1 MGLTPL
7 GGIMMGTRCGDIDPS
22 VVTYA
27 CEMTHK
33 TPAEIFQILNK
44 ESGFKGVSNGK
55 DDSRDVIKDMENGD
69 QRAKLA
75 NDIFVRRVCDFIGQ
89 YFVRLGG
96 CDMIIFSAGIGE
108 NAGYYRERICKEL
121 EPSLG
126 IKINPSQIDLKGV
139 EALISTPDSKIKV
152 AVIPTNEELMIA
164 RDTVRILKLN

>member
-1 MGLTPL
+1 
-7 GGIMMGTRCGDIDPS
+7 
-22 VVTYA
+22 
-27 CEMTHK
+27 
-33 TPAEIFQILNK
+33 
-44 ESGFKGVSNGK
+44 
-55 DDSRDVIKDMENGD
+55 
-69 QRAKLA
+69 
-75 NDIFVRRVCDFIGQ
+75 
-89 YFVRLGG
+89 
-96 CDMIIFSAGIGE
+96 MIIFSAGIGE